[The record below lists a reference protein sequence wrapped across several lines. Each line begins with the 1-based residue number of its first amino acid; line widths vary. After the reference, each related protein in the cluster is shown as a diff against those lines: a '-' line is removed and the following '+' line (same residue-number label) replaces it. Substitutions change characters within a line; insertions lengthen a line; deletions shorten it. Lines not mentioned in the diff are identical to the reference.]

1 MVEWYTDGETL
12 TVLTT
17 TVALP
22 YTSKDSQPLFGP
34 IQSRNHARGVCIHMD
49 ERSIYGSSS
58 VSLELNAP
66 IPLGDFPFAPCL
78 VRRRLGWGFFCFSFC
93 LESFFFLIF

>member
-22 YTSKDSQPLFGP
+22 YTSKDSVWPNP
-34 IQSRNHARGVCIHMD
+34 VTKPCSRGLHPHGRAQYLRV
-49 ERSIYGSSS
+49 GSSRL
-58 VSLELNAP
+58 SLELNAP
-66 IPLGDFPFAPCL
+66 IPLGDFQFAPWL
-78 VRRRLGWGFFCFSFC
+78 VRDWLRAFSCFC
-93 LESFFFLIF
+93 LESFFLFQSEQG

>member
-1 MVEWYTDGETL
+1 MVELYTDGETL

-22 YTSKDSQPLFGP
+22 YPSKDSQPLFGP

-49 ERSIYGSSS
+49 ERSIYGSGLRG
-58 VSLELNAP
+58 SL
-66 IPLGDFPFAPCL
+66 
-78 VRRRLGWGFFCFSFC
+78 
-93 LESFFFLIF
+93 